1 MKIVK
6 LGSLIKEY
14 SIKYK
19 NTADDIP
26 VYSVTNSSGF
36 KKSTDYFNKEVFSAD
51 LSSYK
56 LVYKN
61 SFAYNPSRINVG
73 SISYQGIEDVV
84 LVSPLYNVFSIN
96 EKITPRYLNY
106 FFKSNYSK
114 NYIKNHTSGSVR
126 SNFRIK
132 DMSDMDIILPSLEEQ
147 ERFVDELND
156 IEYNIALLTK
166 QVNNYDEIVKSQ
178 FIGMFGDVIKN
189 DKGFDSCA
197 FGDYVNQ
204 MNIGPFGSDLK
215 NDCFVS
221 IGNGYCMV
229 YEQKHAIDKDMMVE
243 ARYVSKEKYEKLKK
257 FDIGPGDII
266 VSCRGTIGQCFILPD
281 NAPHGI
287 IHPSLMMIKPKNDVN
302 HKFLLFLLEHIME
315 EQQEQGSGVKM
326 AIKATELAK
335 IETIKPSRI
344 LQDRF
349 IDFIEQIDKSKYFGG
364 VNYGIC

>member
-1 MKIVK
+1 
-6 LGSLIKEY
+6 
-14 SIKYK
+14 
-19 NTADDIP
+19 
-26 VYSVTNSSGF
+26 
-36 KKSTDYFNKEVFSAD
+36 
-51 LSSYK
+51 
-56 LVYKN
+56 
-61 SFAYNPSRINVG
+61 
-73 SISYQGIEDVV
+73 
-84 LVSPLYNVFSIN
+84 
-96 EKITPRYLNY
+96 
-106 FFKSNYSK
+106 
-114 NYIKNHTSGSVR
+114 
-126 SNFRIK
+126 
-132 DMSDMDIILPSLEEQ
+132 
-147 ERFVDELND
+147 
-156 IEYNIALLTK
+156 
-166 QVNNYDEIVKSQ
+166 
-178 FIGMFGDVIKN
+178 MFGDVIKN

-221 IGNGYCMV
+221 KGNGYCMV

-349 IDFIEQIDKSKYFGG
+349 IDFIEQIDKSKL
-364 VNYGIC
+364 NKAMSHLM